1 MRMRNYLTSATFALA
16 VGSVACA
23 PMASHT
29 NAGGMATER
38 TTMLVENNNWADMT
52 VYILRDG
59 VRTRLGAVP
68 SMSRSTFVLSNAM
81 LAGTGELRVMADPLG
96 SPHKWTSQPI
106 LLNPG
111 NQVRFRLE
119 NNVSLSTYSVY

>member
-1 MRMRNYLTSATFALA
+1 MRNYLTSAAFALA
-16 VGSVACA
+16 FGTVACA
-23 PMASHT
+23 PMAR
-29 NAGGMATER
+29 NADTGGLGTER
-38 TTMLVENNNWADMT
+38 TTMVVENNNWSDMT
-52 VYILRDG
+52 VYLLRDG
-59 VRTRLGAVP
+59 VRTRLGAVS

-81 LAGTGELRVMADPLG
+81 LAGSGELRVLADPLG

-111 NQVRFRLE
+111 SQVRFRLE

>member
-1 MRMRNYLTSATFALA
+1 MTDGGMDMRMRNHLMSATFALA

-23 PMASHT
+23 PMASNT

-38 TTMLVENNNWADMT
+38 TTMVVENNNWSDMT

-59 VRTRLGAVP
+59 VRTRLGAVS

-81 LAGTGELRVMADPLG
+81 LSGSGELR
-96 SPHKWTSQPI
+96 I
-106 LLNPG
+106 LA
-111 NQVRFRLE
+111 
-119 NNVSLSTYSVY
+119 